1 VSLRHAIP
9 GGHCARHVY
18 DAAHVLQALYTISV
32 WLHIVAA
39 ATWLG
44 GMLFLSLVLVPT
56 LTGHPQRGALI
67 LLAARRFRAVGWV
80 ALAVLLLTG
89 LINLHH
95 RGLLSSQLFD
105 AGFLTSSYGSTVALK
120 LFFVAL
126 ALFLSVVHDFFIG
139 PRAARAMKQAPDA
152 PSTRQLRLLASL
164 MGRANLVLALI
175 IVAFAVTLVRG
186 PLF

>member
-18 DAAHVLQALYTISV
+18 DAAHVLQALYTTSV